1 MWWDLEV
8 KPGHEVAIGNY
19 PAAPLALHKV
29 SSSLNIELQLYHHTK
44 PLIKIVKHAAMLQAL
59 Q

>member
-1 MWWDLEV
+1 V